1 MGPYRRD
8 DINTK
13 NSKVIADPKEIIKLK
28 LASEFNKI
36 AQKMMTDEVL
46 NHTKL
51 DKSDLSRIKTLN
63 LSRFTIDGVVS
74 LLSALGYQTE
84 VKVKKSQ
91 AS

>member
-36 AQKMMTDEVL
+36 AKSHAVYPADVEPKNLEDGEELHDQKMWDTSSPMNRKYSQQKLKVHGIIDE
-46 NHTKL
+46 KE
-51 DKSDLSRIKTLN
+51 K
-63 LSRFTIDGVVS
+63 
-74 LLSALGYQTE
+74 
-84 VKVKKSQ
+84 
-91 AS
+91 